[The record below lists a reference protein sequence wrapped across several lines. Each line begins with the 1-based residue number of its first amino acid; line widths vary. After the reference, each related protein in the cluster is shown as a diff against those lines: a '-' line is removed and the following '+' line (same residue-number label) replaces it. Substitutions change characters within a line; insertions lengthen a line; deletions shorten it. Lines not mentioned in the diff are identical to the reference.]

1 MATLVDER
9 ESSVARAEKA
19 PLLQVTDLVKR
30 FPITSGVLF
39 QRTIGLVHAVEGVTF
54 SINEGETMGLVG
66 ESGCGKTTTGRCIL
80 QLHKPTSGS
89 VLFEGRELTK
99 LGRREMQEAR
109 RDMQIVFQDPYASL
123 NPRMT
128 VGTIVAEPLTI
139 HKIGTRA
146 ERKERVKEL
155 LDLVG
160 LNPQFTNRYPHEFS
174 GGQRQ
179 RIGLAR
185 ALALEPKLVIC
196 DEPVSALDVSIQ
208 AQILNLFE
216 DLQAELGLTYLFIAH
231 NLSVVKHIS
240 DRVGVMYLGKI
251 MEIASSDELYR
262 NPVHPYTTGLLGA
275 IPVPDPRVEKM
286 RARIVLEGDVPS
298 PVDPPSGC
306 VFHPRCF
313 RARELC
319 ARVVP
324 PMEDHGGTH
333 QAACFFPLD
342 AEGPSPAAILAGQPG

>member
-1 MATLVDER
+1 VTTPTLTEELR
-9 ESSVARAEKA
+9 TPAAA
-19 PLLQVTDLVKR
+19 GYTGALLEVKDLVKR
-30 FPITSGVLF
+30 FPITSGVFL
-39 QRTIGLVHAVEGVTF
+39 QRTIGMVHAIEGVSF
-54 SINEGETMGLVG
+54 SVDEGETLGLVG

-89 VLFEGRELTK
+89 IRFEGKELTTM
-99 LGRREMQEAR
+99 GRNQLQTMR

-139 HKIGTRA
+139 HRIGTRA
-146 ERKERVKEL
+146 ERKERVREL

-160 LNPQFTNRYPHEFS
+160 LNPSFTNRYPHQFS

-185 ALALEPKLVIC
+185 ALALNPKLIIC

-216 DLQAELGLTYLFIAH
+216 QLQEDLGLTYLFIAH

-240 DRVGVMYLGKI
+240 ERVAVMYLGKI
-251 MEIASSDELYR
+251 MEIAPSAELYS
-262 NPVHPYTTGLLGA
+262 NPVHPYTYGLLSA
-275 IPVPDPRVEKM
+275 IPIPDPSIQRH
-286 RARIVLEGDVPS
+286 RSRIVLEGDVPS
-298 PVDPPSGC
+298 PSAPPPGC

-313 RARELC
+313 RAKEIC
-319 ARVVP
+319 SQQVP
-324 PMEDHGGTH
+324 EMTTHGSGH
-333 QAACFFPLD
+333 HSACFFPLD
-342 AEGPSPAAILAGQPG
+342 KTA

>member
-1 MATLVDER
+1 MSAQTLLDQLR
-9 ESSVARAEKA
+9 TPAGTSSDG

-30 FPITSGVLF
+30 FPITSGVVI
-39 QRTIGLVHAVEGVTF
+39 QRTVGMVHAVEGVSF
-54 SINEGETMGLVG
+54 HIDEGETLGLVG

-80 QLHKPTSGS
+80 QLHRPTSGS
-89 VLFEGRELTK
+89 VRFEGTELTTLK
-99 LGRREMQEAR
+99 RDEMAAMR

-128 VGTIVAEPLTI
+128 VGTIVAEPLVI
-139 HKIGTRA
+139 HHLGTRA
-146 ERKERVKEL
+146 ERKERVREL

-160 LNPQFTNRYPHEFS
+160 LNPSFTNRYPHQFS

-185 ALALEPKLVIC
+185 ALALNPKLIIC

-208 AQILNLFE
+208 AQILNLF
-216 DLQAELGLTYLFIAH
+216 DLLQKELGLAYLFIAH

-240 DRVGVMYLGKI
+240 DRVAVMYLGKI
-251 MEIASSDELYR
+251 MEIASSEELYAH
-262 NPVHPYTTGLLGA
+262 PVHPYTHGLLLA
-275 IPVPDPRVEKM
+275 IPIPDPAVQKKREH
-286 RARIVLEGDVPS
+286 RVLEGDVPS
-298 PVDPPSGC
+298 PSNPPSGC

-313 RARELC
+313 RAKAIC
-319 ARVVP
+319 SQQVP
-324 PMEDHGGTH
+324 PRTDHGPGH

-342 AEGPSPAAILAGQPG
+342 RDA